1 MISDKVLIRVQHDGK
16 DVFSEVISNDDFH
29 DALDIID
36 GIMTERKLSNGWSV
50 KSELHDPA
58 MHGNRPAMALD
69 QLASKFTESVSFF
82 KHGERV

>member
-1 MISDKVLIRVQHDGK
+1 MISEKVLIRVQHDGK

-36 GIMTERKLSNGWSV
+36 GIMTERKLNDGWAV

-58 MHGNRPAMALD
+58 VHGDHPALALD
-69 QLASKFTESVSFF
+69 QVASKFTEAVSF
-82 KHGERV
+82 